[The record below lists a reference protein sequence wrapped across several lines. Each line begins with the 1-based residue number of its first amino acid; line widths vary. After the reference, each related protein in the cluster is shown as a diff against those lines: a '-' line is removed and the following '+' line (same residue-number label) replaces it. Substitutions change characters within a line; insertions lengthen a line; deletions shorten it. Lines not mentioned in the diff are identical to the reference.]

1 MELIFRRDVHRVST
15 CRAQFHSH
23 MPTRRTSRSPAS
35 SSSASSRRGS
45 RSGSDTSSLGAL
57 SSQPSNRGGCHT
69 RTLSNSD
76 GVTPGD
82 TASPLAPDDAQN
94 NNAAPLDAATG
105 LPAARHGALTA
116 SIINMLLPP
125 PPPVM
130 VPGDLEASTSD
141 DHALRSLSPTTRP
154 QSPSALRGPQ
164 SPGTSTTMSR
174 PSTEQGKHALSKES
188 LDVLRAERIAR
199 RMEQEQQR
207 LQQQQAVNSPFQ
219 AAWYGRVE
227 AATCYSRP
235 SATRTSRGLQ
245 DARLSARAH
254 GTTSRR
260 WCACCS
266 FGADTTSMNCQGD
279 TALDVGVGRDD
290 CCGVIRE
297 HGGKSSRE

>member
-1 MELIFRRDVHRVST
+1 
-15 CRAQFHSH
+15 

-125 PPPVM
+125 PPVM
-130 VPGDLEASTSD
+130 VPADLEASTSD

-154 QSPSALRGPQ
+154 QSPSTLRGPQ
-164 SPGTSTTMSR
+164 SPGTSTTALR

-207 LQQQQAVNSPFQ
+207 LQQQQQAVNLPLAGT
-219 AAWYGRVE
+219 AAGE
-227 AATCYSRP
+227 SGGGGN
-235 SATRTSRGLQ
+235 SGGG
-245 DARLSARAH
+245 
-254 GTTSRR
+254 GTTRR
-260 WCACCS
+260 
-266 FGADTTSMNCQGD
+266 
-279 TALDVGVGRDD
+279 R
-290 CCGVIRE
+290 
-297 HGGKSSRE
+297 HKSSRKERPAAAAGADRVYLSMATTPATTRVR